1 MNTVPTVR
9 ERAGFRGG
17 AGKRGVGTRGGR
29 QRPGQSAVSSYALD
43 VTPCCVVSTR
53 ELSMRIVAEEC
64 IAVGSS
70 VETAL
75 PPAMVRPHKTPLSS
89 MSHVLLNYYRPLTSN
104 SFPPSPLSIVVTH
117 SVTKCSVF

>member
-1 MNTVPTVR
+1 MKGP
-9 ERAGFRGG
+9 AGFRGG
-17 AGKRGVGTRGGR
+17 AGKREASGR
-29 QRPGQSAVSSYALD
+29 AAAGNDQASQQYALD

-75 PPAMVRPHKTPLSS
+75 PPAMVRPHKTLSLSS
-89 MSHVLLNYYRPLTSN
+89 TDFHVTRIIEFIVLLHQT
-104 SFPPSPLSIVVTH
+104 PSPPPRSPFSVVVTH
-117 SVTKCSVF
+117 CATKYSVI